1 MNRPAFIKN
10 MQSKKQK
17 RTPTRKL
24 KIRWEVLGLSAPQE
38 KEDSTSIDS
47 IRQAVS
53 SLASR
58 GIGQGVRARAKNE
71 PSEEVSESYGR
82 GIGRRE
88 TAD

>member
-1 MNRPAFIKN
+1 MNRTAFIKN
-10 MQSKKQK
+10 MQSKKRK
-17 RTPTRKL
+17 RTPARKL

-38 KEDSTSIDS
+38 REDSASIDS

-58 GIGQGVRARAKNE
+58 GIGQGVRARVKNE
-71 PSEEVSESYGR
+71 PSEEMPESNSR
-82 GIGRRE
+82 GIRRRE

>member
-1 MNRPAFIKN
+1 MNKTAFIKN
-10 MQSKKQK
+10 MQSKKRK
-17 RTPTRKL
+17 RTPVRKL

-38 KEDSTSIDS
+38 SEESTSIES

-58 GIGQGVRARAKNE
+58 GLGQGVRSRAKAA
-71 PSEEVSESYGR
+71 PSEEMPSTDER
-82 GIGRRE
+82 RIRRRE